1 METDGTNKDEPTGT
15 WISPSLTIS
24 SCLLLFIL
32 CLFEY
37 SFIKYVWLKPM
48 QATHMITIIFI
59 QIIVLLPVLAGLNA
73 RSEMAKKLKAVEISS
88 AYSSE
93 LSFWFLNQLI
103 CVYLA
108 FLFLVELIPH

>member
-1 METDGTNKDEPTGT
+1 METDETSKDEPKVTKRLFTYTG
-15 WISPSLTIS
+15 S
-24 SCLLLFIL
+24 SFLLMILL

-59 QIIVLLPVLAGLNA
+59 QIIVLLPVFAGLNA
-73 RSEMAKKLKAVEISS
+73 RSRMAKKLKAGEVSS

-93 LSFWFLNQLI
+93 LSFWFLNQLVG
-103 CVYLA
+103 VYLA